1 MSDMPFVL
9 DLGIMDVALDL
20 GVRLSIGWSWGS
32 PKTRLDIGS
41 ERSLVAAECPSL
53 KESQEVTMNIGP

>member
-41 ERSLVAAECPSL
+41 ERKEKWACAAAASLLGEPCGS
-53 KESQEVTMNIGP
+53 